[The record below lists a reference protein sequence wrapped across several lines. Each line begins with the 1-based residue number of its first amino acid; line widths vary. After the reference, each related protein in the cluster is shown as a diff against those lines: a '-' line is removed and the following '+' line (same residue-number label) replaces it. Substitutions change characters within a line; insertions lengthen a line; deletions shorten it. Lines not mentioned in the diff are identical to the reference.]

1 MTTVTE
7 LTVEEK
13 LVNLHELQSIDS
25 QIDEIKVLRGELPM
39 EVNDLEDE
47 ITGLETRVAKL
58 KEEAEELNSAVSGN
72 QLGIKEAKALIE
84 KYEGQQGNVKNNRE
98 FDALT
103 KEIELQNLEVQLAEK
118 KIRDAN
124 NEMGA
129 KQEYLKESE
138 EKLASRV
145 SDLELKKVELQ
156 QIVTKTEKEEAK
168 LTKKSTSQKKKIE
181 DRLLKAYERI
191 RTNYRNGLAVV
202 TIERDSCGGCYAK
215 IPPQRQ
221 LEIRTRKRF
230 ILCEHCGR
238 VLVDNELANG
248 EDIVQ

>member
-1 MTTVTE
+1 MTSTTE

-13 LVNLHELQSIDS
+13 LINLHELQSVDS

-58 KEEAEELNSAVSGN
+58 NEEVADLNGAVSN
-72 QLGIKEAKALIE
+72 NELGIKEAKALVE

-124 NEMGA
+124 NEIGA

-138 EKLASRV
+138 EKLAGRK
-145 SDLELKKVELQ
+145 SDLELKKVELE
-156 QIVTKTEKEEAK
+156 QIVAKTEKEEAK
-168 LTKKSTSQKKKIE
+168 LTKKSASQEKKIE
-181 DRLLKAYERI
+181 ERLLKAYHRI
-191 RTNYRNGLAVV
+191 RNNYRNGLAVV

-221 LEIRTRKRF
+221 LEIRQRKRF

-248 EDIVQ
+248 EDSIV